1 MNNEEK
7 IIALLEKQGAALE
20 KQGELLAKHDV
31 MLEHINE
38 TLERHDAMFERINDT
53 LDKHT
58 AILEQH
64 SQILAEHSKTLASHS
79 EMLESHGEMLES
91 HGEMLENLTTR
102 VTKIE
107 LTQENV
113 ILPGLQA
120 LAEGQETLRQ
130 TLCSR
135 ERAERLETDVDLLK
149 TAVRGLFR
157 DVQELKKAQ

>member
-79 EMLESHGEMLES
+79 EMLESHGEMLE
-91 HGEMLENLTTR
+91 NLTTR

-157 DVQELKKAQ
+157 DVQELKRAQ

>member
-1 MNNEEK
+1 MNNEDK
-7 IIALLEKQGAALE
+7 IIALLEKQGVALE

-38 TLERHDAMFERINDT
+38 TL
-53 LDKHT
+53 
-58 AILEQH
+58 
-64 SQILAEHSKTLASHS
+64 AEHS
-79 EMLESHGEMLES
+79 
-91 HGEMLENLTTR
+91 EMLENLTTR

-157 DVQELKKAQ
+157 DVQELKRAQ

>member
-1 MNNEEK
+1 MNNEDK
-7 IIALLEKQGAALE
+7 IIALLEKQGVALE

-64 SQILAEHSKTLASHS
+64 SQILAEHSKTLASH
-79 EMLESHGEMLES
+79 GEMLAS
-91 HGEMLENLTTR
+91 HSEMLENLTTR

-113 ILPGLQA
+113 ILPGIQA

-135 ERAERLETDVDLLK
+135 ERVERLETDVDLLK

>member
-1 MNNEEK
+1 MNNEDK

-79 EMLESHGEMLES
+79 EMLESHGEMLE
-91 HGEMLENLTTR
+91 NLTTR

-157 DVQELKKAQ
+157 DVQELKRAQ

>member
-38 TLERHDAMFERINDT
+38 TLTAQGALLAKHDVMLERINET
-53 LDKHT
+53 
-58 AILEQH
+58 
-64 SQILAEHSKTLASHS
+64 LAEHSEMLAAHS
-79 EMLESHGEMLES
+79 EMLG
-91 HGEMLENLTTR
+91 NLTTR

-107 LTQENV
+107 LTQEN
-113 ILPGLQA
+113 IIIPHIQA

-130 TLCSR
+130 TLCPR
-135 ERAERLETDVDLLK
+135 DRAERLEADVDLLK
-149 TAVRGLFR
+149 SAVRGLFR

>member
-1 MNNEEK
+1 MNNEDK

-64 SQILAEHSKTLASHS
+64 SQILAEHSKTLASH
-79 EMLESHGEMLES
+79 GEMLAS
-91 HGEMLENLTTR
+91 HSEMLENLTTR

-113 ILPGLQA
+113 ILPGIQA

>member
-79 EMLESHGEMLES
+79 EMLESHGEMLE
-91 HGEMLENLTTR
+91 NLTTR

>member
-1 MNNEEK
+1 MNNEDK

-79 EMLESHGEMLES
+79 EMLESHGEMLE
-91 HGEMLENLTTR
+91 NLTTR

-149 TAVRGLFR
+149 TAVRGLFS
-157 DVQELKKAQ
+157 DVQELKRAQ

>member
-1 MNNEEK
+1 MHNEDK
-7 IIALLEKQGAALE
+7 IIALLEKQGVALE
-20 KQGELLAKHDV
+20 KQGEFLAKHDV

-79 EMLESHGEMLES
+79 EMLES

-157 DVQELKKAQ
+157 DVQELKRAQ

>member
-7 IIALLEKQGAALE
+7 IIALLE

-79 EMLESHGEMLES
+79 EMLE
-91 HGEMLENLTTR
+91 NLTTR

-107 LTQENV
+107 LTQEN
-113 ILPGLQA
+113 IIIPHIQA

-130 TLCSR
+130 TLCPR
-135 ERAERLETDVDLLK
+135 DRAERLEADVDLLK
-149 TAVRGLFR
+149 SAVRGLFR

>member
-1 MNNEEK
+1 MNNEDK

-64 SQILAEHSKTLASHS
+64 SQILAEHSKTLASH
-79 EMLESHGEMLES
+79 GEMLES

-113 ILPGLQA
+113 ILPGIQA

>member
-1 MNNEEK
+1 MNNEDK
-7 IIALLEKQGAALE
+7 IIALLEKQGVALE

-79 EMLESHGEMLES
+79 EMLES

-157 DVQELKKAQ
+157 DVQELKRAQ

>member
-1 MNNEEK
+1 MNNEDK
-7 IIALLEKQGAALE
+7 IIALLEKQGVALEKQGAALE

-79 EMLESHGEMLES
+79 EMLESHGEMLE
-91 HGEMLENLTTR
+91 NLTTR

-113 ILPGLQA
+113 ILPGIQA

-157 DVQELKKAQ
+157 DVQELKRAQ

>member
-1 MNNEEK
+1 MNNEDK

-38 TLERHDAMFERINDT
+38 TLTAQGALLAKHDVMLERINET
-53 LDKHT
+53 
-58 AILEQH
+58 
-64 SQILAEHSKTLASHS
+64 LAEHSEMLAAHS
-79 EMLESHGEMLES
+79 EMLG
-91 HGEMLENLTTR
+91 NLTTR

-113 ILPGLQA
+113 ILPGIQA

>member
-1 MNNEEK
+1 MNNEDK
-7 IIALLEKQGAALE
+7 IIALLEKQGVALEKQGVALE
-20 KQGELLAKHDV
+20 KQGELLAKHDI

-64 SQILAEHSKTLASHS
+64 SQILAEHSKTLANHS
-79 EMLESHGEMLES
+79 EMLES

-113 ILPGLQA
+113 ILPGIQA

>member
-7 IIALLEKQGAALE
+7 IIALLEKQGE
-20 KQGELLAKHDV
+20 MLAKHDV

-38 TLERHDAMFERINDT
+38 TL
-53 LDKHT
+53 
-58 AILEQH
+58 
-64 SQILAEHSKTLASHS
+64 AEHS
-79 EMLESHGEMLES
+79 
-91 HGEMLENLTTR
+91 EMLENLTTR

-113 ILPGLQA
+113 ILPGIQA
-120 LAEGQETLRQ
+120 LAEGQDTLRQ

>member
-1 MNNEEK
+1 MNNEDK
-7 IIALLEKQGAALE
+7 IIALLEKQGVALEKQGAALE

-79 EMLESHGEMLES
+79 EMLESHGEMLE
-91 HGEMLENLTTR
+91 NLTTR

-157 DVQELKKAQ
+157 DVQELKRAQ

>member
-1 MNNEEK
+1 MNNEDK
-7 IIALLEKQGAALE
+7 IIALLEKQGVALE

-38 TLERHDAMFERINDT
+38 TR
-53 LDKHT
+53 
-58 AILEQH
+58 
-64 SQILAEHSKTLASHS
+64 AEHS
-79 EMLESHGEMLES
+79 
-91 HGEMLENLTTR
+91 EMLENLTTR

-135 ERAERLETDVDLLK
+135 ERAERLETDVDLLN

-157 DVQELKKAQ
+157 DVQELKRAQ